1 MIGRFNQP
9 NDNMKYVLPDI
20 EKFTE
25 MIPTGG
31 DQPVTILIPATVHH
45 CTLVRVDC
53 RQHVPSPD
61 ISER

>member
-1 MIGRFNQP
+1 
-9 NDNMKYVLPDI
+9 MKYVLPDI

-53 RQHVPSPD
+53 RQHVPSPN
-61 ISER
+61 ISDR